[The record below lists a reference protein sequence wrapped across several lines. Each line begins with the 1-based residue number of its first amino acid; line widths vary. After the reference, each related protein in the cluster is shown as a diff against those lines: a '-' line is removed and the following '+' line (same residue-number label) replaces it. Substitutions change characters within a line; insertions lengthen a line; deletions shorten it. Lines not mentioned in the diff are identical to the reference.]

1 MKNEIIL
8 FQPNEISERIEVR
21 IDEENETFWLTQE
34 QIALL
39 FERDRTV
46 ITKHL
51 KNIFR
56 DQELDEKMVSAFFAH
71 TTQHGA
77 VKGKTQEKL
86 VKYYNLDAILSVGYR
101 VNSKRGTQ
109 FRIWANRVLKDY
121 LIKGYAVNNRMNRLE
136 DNIET
141 LKDKVQY
148 IDLQIQSKL
157 IPTQGIFFEG
167 QVFDAYELTSRI
179 IRSAKKSIV
188 LIDNY
193 IDESTLVHLS
203 KKGKNVRVTLLTKN
217 QSKQLS
223 LDLKKANEISKIVG
237 IHVN

>member
-1 MKNEIIL
+1 
-8 FQPNEISERIEVR
+8 
-21 IDEENETFWLTQE
+21 
-34 QIALL
+34 
-39 FERDRTV
+39 
-46 ITKHL
+46 
-51 KNIFR
+51 
-56 DQELDEKMVSAFFAH
+56 
-71 TTQHGA
+71 
-77 VKGKTQEKL
+77 
-86 VKYYNLDAILSVGYR
+86 
-101 VNSKRGTQ
+101 
-109 FRIWANRVLKDY
+109 
-121 LIKGYAVNNRMNRLE
+121 MNRLE

-203 KKGKNVRVTLLTKN
+203 KKEKNVGVTLL
-217 QSKQLS
+217 SKDKSAQLD
-223 LDLKKANEISKIVG
+223 LDLKKANAQYGNFVWQQFDKSHDRFLIIDQNEVYHLGASLKDLGKKWFAFSKLNKLSVESMLNLIT
-237 IHVN
+237 

>member
-34 QIALL
+34 QIAEL

-46 ITKHL
+46 ITKHF

-86 VKYYNLDAILSVGYR
+86 VKHYNLDAILSVGYR

-121 LIKGYAVNNRMNRLE
+121 LVKGYAINNRMNRLE

-157 IPTQGIFFEG
+157 IPKIFIPQGLRTIDDKGKENAISKMMITILG
-167 QVFDAYELTSRI
+167 TVAEMERSRI
-179 IRSAKKSIV
+179 R
-188 LIDNY
+188 
-193 IDESTLVHLS
+193 E
-203 KKGKNVRVTLLTKN
+203 N
-217 QSKQLS
+217 Q
-223 LDLKKANEISKIVG
+223 
-237 IHVN
+237 

>member
-34 QIALL
+34 QIAEL

-46 ITKHL
+46 ITKHF

-71 TTQHGA
+71 TTQHVA

-86 VKYYNLDAILSVGYR
+86 VKHYNLDAILSVGYR

-121 LIKGYAVNNRMNRLE
+121 IVKGYAVNNRMNRLE

-157 IPTQGIFFEG
+157 IPKIFIPQGLRTIDDKGKENAISKMMITILG
-167 QVFDAYELTSRI
+167 TVAEMERSRI
-179 IRSAKKSIV
+179 R
-188 LIDNY
+188 
-193 IDESTLVHLS
+193 E
-203 KKGKNVRVTLLTKN
+203 N
-217 QSKQLS
+217 Q
-223 LDLKKANEISKIVG
+223 
-237 IHVN
+237 